1 MVLTKSSNLVPDVP
15 VHAELYPMKIRVF
28 APESVVNFIFVR
40 SAIVYIIPE
49 KHPVVLCVV
58 AKSKQVRRYQ
68 VCLDQP
74 RLVFL
79 VNNPNDD

>member
-15 VHAELYPMKIRVF
+15 VLAELYPMKIRVF

-40 SAIVYIIPE
+40 SAIVYIIPG
-49 KHPVVLCVV
+49 KHHVDLCVV
-58 AKSKQVRRYQ
+58 AKSKQVRHQ
-68 VCLDQP
+68 VCLDQQ